1 MKSTEIR
8 LKRDE
13 LGVVAPT
20 MLNWGLQKTPGPGR
34 LPFLEK
40 QPQGGESDLSQP
52 GGSDKH
58 QVKISK
64 MEMTNR
70 LIDSD

>member
-1 MKSTEIR
+1 M
-8 LKRDE
+8 KRDE

-20 MLNWGLQKTPGPGR
+20 MLDWGLQKTPGPGR

-52 GGSDKH
+52 
-58 QVKISK
+58 
-64 MEMTNR
+64 
-70 LIDSD
+70 

>member
-1 MKSTEIR
+1 
-8 LKRDE
+8 
-13 LGVVAPT
+13 
-20 MLNWGLQKTPGPGR
+20 MLDWGLQKTPGPGR

-64 MEMTNR
+64 NGN
-70 LIDSD
+70 D

>member
-1 MKSTEIR
+1 M
-8 LKRDE
+8 KRDE

-20 MLNWGLQKTPGPGR
+20 MLDWGLQKTPGPGR

-64 MEMTNR
+64 NGNDMK
-70 LIDSD
+70 